1 MKNTSLGRLHSAERS
16 SPWCG
21 GIGIH
26 LLRAKRVKRAVS
38 GRDHSLSGLGDLS
51 DGSWIPDVLVFDFLE
66 ADGQSRA
73 KDTGCPRLLPS
84 GLARYGEGTT
94 NGSAHHSSS
103 MEFLI

>member
-1 MKNTSLGRLHSAERS
+1 
-16 SPWCG
+16 
-21 GIGIH
+21 
-26 LLRAKRVKRAVS
+26 
-38 GRDHSLSGLGDLS
+38 
-51 DGSWIPDVLVFDFLE
+51 LVFDFLE